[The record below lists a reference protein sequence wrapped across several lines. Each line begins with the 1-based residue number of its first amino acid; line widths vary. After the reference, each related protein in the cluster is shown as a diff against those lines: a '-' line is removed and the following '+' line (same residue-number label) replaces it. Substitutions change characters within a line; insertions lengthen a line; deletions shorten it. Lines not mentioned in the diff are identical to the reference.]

1 MEDFTLL
8 SLVEVAALIRAA
20 CEKSLSISGPSKS
33 RENGLDRISITA
45 DEDVDLDSPRAKFS
59 DRNANSFG

>member
-1 MEDFTLL
+1 MEDF
-8 SLVEVAALIRAA
+8 SLVGFVEVAALIRAA

-45 DEDVDLDSPRAKFS
+45 VVHIDLDSPRAKFS
-59 DRNANSFG
+59 DRHANSFK